1 MANKP
6 LTIESIDVDN
16 DDELDAF
23 TSHVLVEGNK
33 LYRSQRDESLRLG
46 IIDDQGRLLKTALP
60 EDMRDAAGAG
70 FGG

>member
-1 MANKP
+1 MADKP

-16 DDELDAF
+16 DHELDAF

-46 IIDDQGRLLKTALP
+46 IIDDQGRLLKADLP
-60 EDMRDAAGAG
+60 PDMRDDDGADL
-70 FGG
+70 GG